1 MEYFL
6 DRGINIL
13 VFHYENEFYVKICSS
28 FLAIHILAGFVHIF
42 LCQVLNASLIH
53 KIHVEPP
60 HPKFVFML
68 SLPVPNL
75 EVYIPGQLYIF
86 LNQQLNLATAIDTPS
101 ASLFHIITIID
112 SRLSLG
118 VLFQMNIDRI
128 FSKNASFEKDER
140 TDHNFSQVVDQVGQI
155 LRRRFQFQDLME
167 IINIPLLTWDDY
179 PLPIS
184 SPSEVVIVNS
194 IICIFKDFRK

>member
-13 VFHYENEFYVKICSS
+13 VFQHENEFYVKIISS
-28 FLAIHILAGFVHIF
+28 FLVLHILAGFVHIL
-42 LCQVLNASLIH
+42 LCQKLSASLID
-53 KIHVEPP
+53 KIHIEPP
-60 HPKFVFML
+60 HPEFVFML
-68 SLPVPNL
+68 SLPVSDL
-75 EVYIPGQLYIF
+75 EVYITSQLYIF
-86 LNQQLNLATAIDTPS
+86 LDQQLNLATAIDTPTT
-101 ASLFHIITIID
+101 SLFHIITIID

-118 VLFQMNIDRI
+118 VLFQMYIDRI
-128 FSKNASFEKDER
+128 FSKNAGFEKDER
-140 TDHNFSQVVDQVGQI
+140 TDHNFSQVIDQVGQI
-155 LRRRFQFQDLME
+155 LRRRFQFQYFME